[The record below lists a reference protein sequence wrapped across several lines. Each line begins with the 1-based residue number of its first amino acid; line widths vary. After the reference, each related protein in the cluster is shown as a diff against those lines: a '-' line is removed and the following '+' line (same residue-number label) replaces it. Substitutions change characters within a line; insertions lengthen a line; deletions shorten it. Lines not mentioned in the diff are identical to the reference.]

1 MLRQI
6 FFCLVFFSVTGNF
19 VESFHPFKVMSL
31 YDGGT
36 FDKNYNKRYQPI
48 KFTVPAS
55 TKKVS
60 DMMLITKCQSLFLKD
75 GRNFQLHSLQW
86 PPGVRLDRSLWRK

>member
-1 MLRQI
+1 
-6 FFCLVFFSVTGNF
+6 
-19 VESFHPFKVMSL
+19 MSL

-60 DMMLITKCQSLFLKD
+60 DMILTTKYQSLFVKD
-75 GRNFQLHSLQW
+75 GRDLQGLKNMHSLQW
-86 PPGVRLDRSLWRK
+86 PPGVRLNRSLWENNPTGNLIYELNK